1 VVNALPE
8 RFPKLKVIWI
18 ESGLAWIPWLMQ
30 RLDSEYRMRTSE
42 APGLKKMPSEYMREF
57 YYSSQSMETTHP
69 EAMELTFKMMNAGT
83 QMLYASDYPHWDM
96 DMPSTVYDLPFLSE
110 AEKRNI
116 LGENAR
122 KLFGIDVSDR
132 FPDYKP
138 PVA

>member
-1 VVNALPE
+1 
-8 RFPKLKVIWI
+8 
-18 ESGLAWIPWLMQ
+18 
-30 RLDSEYRMRTSE
+30 
-42 APGLKKMPSEYMREF
+42 MREF
-57 YYSSQSMETTHP
+57 YYSSQPMEATHP
-69 EAMELTFKMMNAGT
+69 EAMELTFKMVNAGT

-122 KLFGIDVSDR
+122 KLFGIDVSGR